1 MSFFYKD
8 SASSLLF
15 RPPSRNKSNTY
26 GFLIKLVA
34 LLFFPLGMGGSLAF
48 AEVAPGTKTADSCST
63 NGWHE
68 RILNC
73 DGSINPTEYQ
83 YVAQNYD
90 SADII
95 DYRFGPGYSY
105 YHPESTTI
113 PTIGQATTDGFVG
126 SCEGVSDNSAKADD
140 WFAMSGQ
147 VLFLPNQDAP
157 TEYKPGVARA
167 RNGSIYMFKDRTP
180 QYCFDMRLSWTPDS
194 ANYYNTIPDVPVKQQ
209 PWIDAS
215 NGVIPSPPIA
225 VVRSKSS
232 SSVTGFLLFK
242 NGLIGATGTG
252 NDGYVGCCSNP
263 IPYPFVKLPAG
274 KVPTAGAVTLS
285 QEFLLVTVWDVKK
298 MKGQIAV
305 IANKGALVTSN
316 NEQFMW
322 GLPSWPVVKQMKIL
336 GYINLPIKA
345 PSAIAVSN
353 DEENGSGRG
362 NGDNRGLDLNLQS
375 ERDTWYNWSGS
386 WFKRS
391 SKSGYA
397 VVLSRAENKAVFIDL
412 KPLLQ
417 YYRSMYFTSQA
428 NYDLTKNEGAAC
440 NEWPF
445 EFDCATVQ
453 KPTVNSTINIPQPT
467 AVVAGTPW
475 MTFFWR
481 QPNIFPENIYIA
493 TMNGKLRMYKAGNLM
508 TPNSGGTVSSTPF
521 NVVSV
526 GKNVSSIDYGRGM
539 EYGNDIVLL
548 SRGDKAIIHVLQD
561 GTVKGVY
568 PDARLV
574 DPVSITAS
582 ANRRWDN
589 GSVIFSVMDFGGNQI
604 ANYRYNPDWPQ
615 TFDNTPVG
623 TSDSPIEL
631 DYLLSLPG
639 KPFMGSMAEVP

>member
-539 EYGNDIVLL
+539 EYGNDMVLL